1 MKQVPQN
8 FLDLAHRMAD
18 ASGDIVR
25 AAFRQGFDTQTK
37 ADKTPVTDIDKAV
50 ERAVRELV
58 AAHAPDHGVIG
69 EEYPAERPDADF
81 VWIVDPIDGTKSFI
95 CGIPLFGTLI
105 ALRHGGDYVLG
116 VVDQP
121 IMRERWIGADG
132 HGASMNGKPI
142 GTRACPKLADAVV
155 TTSGPDDY
163 AAFAYD
169 DMRPVHKAGKWVMYG
184 GECYD
189 YGLLAMGFH
198 DVMID
203 ADLHEHDYAA
213 PAALIRNAGG
223 IVSDWRGAPLGPAS
237 DGRILAVGDPALHE
251 QCLALIGG

>member
-1 MKQVPQN
+1 MKTVPQDTI
-8 FLDLAHRMAD
+8 DLAHKMAD
-18 ASGDIVR
+18 ASGEIIR
-25 AAFRQGFDTQTK
+25 ARFRQVFDTETK
-37 ADKTPVTDIDKAV
+37 ADKTPVTEIDKAV

-58 AAHAPDHGVIG
+58 AAHAPEHGVIG
-69 EEYPAERPDADF
+69 EEYPAERPDAEF

-116 VVDQP
+116 LVDQP
-121 IMRERWIGADG
+121 IMGERWIGADG
-132 HGASMNGKPI
+132 HGASMNGAPI
-142 GTRACPKLADAVV
+142 RTRICPKLAEAVV

-163 AAFAYD
+163 AAYAYEA
-169 DMRPVHKAGKWVMYG
+169 MRPVHLAGKWVMYG

-203 ADLHEHDYAA
+203 ADLHEHDFAA

-223 IVSDWRGAPLGPAS
+223 IVSDWQGGPLGPTS
-237 DGRILAVGDPALHE
+237 SGRILAVGDPALHE
-251 QCLALIGG
+251 QCLNLIDG